1 MSQQQEPIGRKD
13 KYSGVYFFLIFPA
26 LFLFLFLFGCIDP
39 PSDFVDGLFRYVT
52 RMFIAAIICAFA
64 WGISLLVFDKMS
76 GKAQL
81 WITIIIV
88 AAVGLLY
95 ASGSLPNDAHNKYF
109 YEGFY
114 NGYHSGY
121 EDAAGY
127 LRPAYNA
134 GIEAEIMI
142 INDPEDYS
150 AEGLYEDWEEEADIW
165 SIYDSENDYLS
176 DYGFYNKYK

>member
-1 MSQQQEPIGRKD
+1 MTQQQEPISKKD
-13 KYSGVYFFLIFPA
+13 KYSGIYFFLFGPA
-26 LFLFLFLFGCIDP
+26 LFVLLFLFGCIDP
-39 PSDFVDGLFRYVT
+39 PSDFVDGLYRYIS
-52 RMFIAAIICAFA
+52 RMAIAAIICSIIWAVS
-64 WGISLLVFDKMS
+64 ILIFDKMS

-95 ASGSLPNDAHNKYF
+95 ASGALPDDAHNKHF

-114 NGYHSGY
+114 NGYYSGY

-134 GIEAEIMI
+134 GIEAEITI

-150 AEGLYEDWEEEADIW
+150 AESLYEEWEEEADVW
-165 SIYDSENDYLS
+165 SIYDSENNYLS
-176 DYGFYNKYK
+176 DYGFYVKYK